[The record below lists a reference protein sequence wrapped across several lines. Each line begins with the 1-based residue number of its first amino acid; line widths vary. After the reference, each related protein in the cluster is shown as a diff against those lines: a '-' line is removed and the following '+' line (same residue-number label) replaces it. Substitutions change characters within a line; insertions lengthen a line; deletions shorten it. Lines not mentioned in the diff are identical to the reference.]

1 MREAAEDGASQWEKC
16 SVAAIGKPE
25 LGATVVFNPDNSARN
40 SALPLSEYEA
50 RASASNQF
58 NGTPEA
64 FNQLRYGLFGE
75 VGGIL
80 AAIKK
85 SKRDLGPAEQ
95 ANVTEEIGD
104 ALWYL
109 TTVGIECKHSLNDL
123 GLTALEELQRRLEV
137 NHNRPTGYVTFAE
150 FDGLIAFC
158 QNKLASDT
166 RTETLCG
173 LGAHCGQ
180 LMAISGVG
188 DLASHSSLELLGSL
202 LADMVLVCA
211 QFGLSVAQV
220 AKENLDKFESR
231 WPREGTA
238 YHALFDDSFS
248 ELEQLPREL
257 TMRFIELH
265 GPDGV
270 PYVVQQMNR
279 VNIGDRLTDNRTE
292 PDGYRFHDVFHL
304 AYIAHL
310 GWSPVVRGLLKLKRK
325 SNPQVDRD
333 EDGARAMIIEE
344 GIATWI
350 FNHAY
355 RHRYF
360 TDTAPGKLDY
370 GVLKQVREM
379 VKGYEVYA
387 CPLWQWE
394 KAILEGFKVF
404 RELCEAGGG
413 EVTVDM
419 KAHTIAFSPIR
430 EEEKPT
436 SVVVVP
442 KKKMVVGAVH
452 PDF

>member
-1 MREAAEDGASQWEKC
+1 MQCCNRRQTKT
-16 SVAAIGKPE
+16 
-25 LGATVVFNPDNSARN
+25 GATVVFNQDNSAKN
-40 SALPLSEYEA
+40 SALSLSEYEA

-58 NGTPEA
+58 KGTPEA

-80 AAIKK
+80 AAVKK
-85 SKRDLGPAEQ
+85 STRDLGQAEQ
-95 ANVTEEIGD
+95 ANVSEELGD

-109 TTVGIECKHSLNDL
+109 TTVGVECQHSLNDL
-123 GLTALEELQRRLEV
+123 GLTALDELQRRLEV
-137 NHNRPTGYVTFAE
+137 NRNRASGNVTFDE
-150 FDGLIAFC
+150 FDGLITYC
-158 QNKLASDT
+158 RNKFTSDT
-166 RTETLCG
+166 RTEKLCG

-180 LMAISGVG
+180 LMAISSVS
-188 DLASHSSLELLGSL
+188 DLASQSSLELLGSL

-211 QFGLSVAQV
+211 QFHLSVAQV
-220 AKENLDKFESR
+220 AKENLEKTESR
-231 WPREGTA
+231 WPREGTN
-238 YHALFDDSFS
+238 YHALFDDSYS
-248 ELEQLPREL
+248 ALEQLPRKFSI
-257 TMRFIELH
+257 RFIELQ
-265 GPDGV
+265 GLDDV

-279 VNIGDRLTDNRTE
+279 VNIGDRLTDNHTE

-325 SNPQVDRD
+325 SNSRVDRD

-355 RHRYF
+355 RHRYL

-404 RELCEAGGG
+404 RELCDAGGG

-419 KAHTIAFSPIR
+419 KAHSISFSTIR

-436 SVVVVP
+436 LAVVVP
-442 KKKMVVGAVH
+442 KKKMVVGAVP
-452 PDF
+452 PDFD

>member
-1 MREAAEDGASQWEKC
+1 M
-16 SVAAIGKPE
+16 
-25 LGATVVFNPDNSARN
+25 FNPDNSVRN

-58 NGTPEA
+58 KGTPEA

-109 TTVGIECKHSLNDL
+109 TTVGIECQHSLNEL
-123 GLTALEELQRRLEV
+123 GVTALEELQRRLDV
-137 NHNRPTGYVTFAE
+137 KHIRSTGDVTFAE

-158 QNKLASDT
+158 RSTLASES
-166 RTETLCG
+166 RTGTLCG

-180 LMAISGVG
+180 LMAISSVG
-188 DLASHSSLELLGSL
+188 DLGSHSSLELLGSL

-211 QFGLSVAQV
+211 QFGLSVAQI
-220 AKENLDKFESR
+220 AKENLEKFESR

-238 YHALFDDSFS
+238 YHALFDDSYS
-248 ELEQLPREL
+248 ELEQLPRKL

-270 PYVVQQMNR
+270 PYVVQQMNG

-325 SNPQVDRD
+325 SNAQVDRD

-419 KAHTIAFSPIR
+419 NAHTITFSPIR

-436 SVVVVP
+436 LAVVAP
-442 KKKMVVGAVH
+442 KKKMIVGAVP
-452 PDF
+452 PDFE

>member
-1 MREAAEDGASQWEKC
+1 M
-16 SVAAIGKPE
+16 
-25 LGATVVFNPDNSARN
+25 FNPDNSASN
-40 SALPLSEYEA
+40 SALSLSEYEE

-58 NGTPEA
+58 KGTPEA

-75 VGGIL
+75 VGGVL

-109 TTVGIECKHSLNDL
+109 TTVGIECKHSLNEL
-123 GLTALEELQRRLEV
+123 GLTAMKELQRRLDV
-137 NHNRPTGYVTFAE
+137 KHTRSAGDVTFDE

-158 QNKLASDT
+158 RSTLASDS

-180 LMAISGVG
+180 LMAISSVE

-211 QFGLSVAQV
+211 QFNLEVAHV
-220 AKENLDKFESR
+220 AKENLEKFESR
-231 WPREGTA
+231 WPREGTD
-238 YHALFDDSFS
+238 YQELFDNSYS
-248 ELEQLPREL
+248 ELEQLPRKF
-257 TMRFIELH
+257 TIRFIELH
-265 GPDGV
+265 GPDDV
-270 PYVVQQMNR
+270 PYVVQQMSG

-350 FNHAY
+350 FNHAF
-355 RHRYF
+355 RHKYF

-404 RELCEAGGG
+404 RELCQAEGG

-419 KAHTIAFSPIR
+419 KAHTITLSPIR
-430 EEEKPT
+430 DEEKPAL
-436 SVVVVP
+436 VVVVP
-442 KKKMVVGAVH
+442 KKKMVVGAVP
-452 PDF
+452 PDME